1 MEQAK
6 TEHSRDMTFALDIG
20 TRSIIGVVGRA
31 EGDRFHV
38 LAIEKQEHSKRA
50 MMDGQIEDIEQVARV
65 VKDVT
70 ARLEQRLECKL
81 KRVCIAA
88 AGRALRTEKGHFS
101 MELPKVRR
109 ISDELIGQLE
119 AGAVSSAETA
129 LHSSMERQDRFF
141 LVGYTV
147 SRYLLDDYPMSTLR
161 GHNGQ
166 KLEADVVAT
175 FLPAEVVESL
185 YSAMKAAD
193 LEVASLTLEPI
204 AAINAAIP
212 RDLRLLN
219 LVMVDIGAGTS
230 DIAVCRD
237 GSVVG
242 YTMATVAG
250 DEITESIMRA
260 YLVDFATAERIK
272 SEAGSRATIRFTD
285 ILGLDQELDPQ
296 ELVSVLE
303 EPVRELAEELGRRIR
318 DLNGGPPSA
327 VFLAGG
333 GSKLGGVR
341 QAVSAALEMDE
352 RRVAIAGNNF
362 KLSAFADHEELN
374 DPEYATPLGIAV
386 SAGLGLISDSY
397 RLTLNG
403 QPAKLF
409 RSGTLTALD
418 LLLMNGYVYNDLI
431 GRTGQ
436 SLVVNIDGKRKLL
449 RGEPATPSVLKINGE
464 EKPASTVI
472 QSGDVIDFTPA
483 RSGASAART
492 LEELLGTD
500 GAAEAL
506 VNGVPVAPDR
516 PLKSG
521 DEIQTHAVVP
531 VTVPLSVPEETKE
544 SLEPMDKDTD
554 RTEAPAED
562 ERTGEREPQSEQDT
576 TVPPAS
582 HEEKAAEPVQP
593 APSSAEAPD
602 GQRMFFL
609 NGQALVMPK
618 KPNNEPY
625 YLMDM
630 LDRSGID
637 FEHLESRVILQVN
650 GAEGQ
655 FTQILQ
661 DGDAVVIRTED
672 SRDRGDETTPQWRRS
687 GR

>member
-6 TEHSRDMTFALDIG
+6 AERGSDMIYALDIG

-31 EGDRFHV
+31 EDDRFHV

-50 MMDGQIEDIEQVARV
+50 MMDGQIEDIDQVARV

-81 KRVCIAA
+81 RRVCIAA

-119 AGAVSSAETA
+119 AGAVSAAETA
-129 LHSSMERQDRFF
+129 LHTAVERQDRFF

-147 SRYLLDDYPMSTLR
+147 SRYLLDGYPMSTLR

-185 YSAMKAAD
+185 YSAMKAVG

-204 AAINAAIP
+204 AAINATIP

-250 DEITESIMRA
+250 DEITESIMRT
-260 YLVDFATAERIK
+260 YLVDFSTAERIK
-272 SEAGSRATIRFTD
+272 ADAGSRAAIYFTD
-285 ILGLDQELDPQ
+285 ILGLEQELDPQ
-296 ELVSVLE
+296 ELAGVLK
-303 EPVRELAEELGRRIR
+303 EPIRELAEELGRRIK

-333 GSKLGGVR
+333 GSKLGGLR
-341 QAVSAALEMDE
+341 QAISAALEMDE

-362 KLSAFADHEELN
+362 KLSAFADDEDLN

-436 SLVVNIDGKRKLL
+436 SLVINLDGKRTLF

-483 RSGASAART
+483 RAGVSAVRT
-492 LEELLGTD
+492 LEELLGAD

-506 VNGVPVAPDR
+506 VNGLPAAPDR
-516 PLKSG
+516 LLQTG
-521 DEIQTHAVVP
+521 DEVRTHAVVP
-531 VTVPLSVPEETKE
+531 VAMPQAAPENVEVPFAADAGHPE
-544 SLEPMDKDTD
+544 
-554 RTEAPAED
+554 
-562 ERTGEREPQSEQDT
+562 
-576 TVPPAS
+576 PPVE
-582 HEEKAAEPVQP
+582 HEELMPEQGAVTPAASDKQESMGVPG
-593 APSSAEAPD
+593 

-609 NGQALVMPK
+609 NGRALVMPA

-630 LDRSGID
+630 LDCSGID
-637 FEHLESRVILQVN
+637 FEHLEKRVILQVN

-661 DGDAVVIRTED
+661 DGDAVVIRTE
-672 SRDRGDETTPQWRRS
+672 G
-687 GR
+687 

>member
-6 TEHSRDMTFALDIG
+6 AERGSDMIYALDIG

-31 EGDRFHV
+31 EDDRFHV

-50 MMDGQIEDIEQVARV
+50 MMDGQIEDIDQVARV

-81 KRVCIAA
+81 RRVCIAA

-119 AGAVSSAETA
+119 AGAVSAAETA
-129 LHSSMERQDRFF
+129 LHTAVERQDRFF

-147 SRYLLDDYPMSTLR
+147 SRYLLDGYPMSTLR

-185 YSAMKAAD
+185 YSAMKAVS

-204 AAINAAIP
+204 AAINATIP

-250 DEITESIMRA
+250 DEITESIMRT
-260 YLVDFATAERIK
+260 YLVDFSTAERIK
-272 SEAGSRATIRFTD
+272 ADAGSRAAIYFTD
-285 ILGLDQELDPQ
+285 ILGLEQELDPQ
-296 ELVSVLE
+296 ELAGVLK
-303 EPVRELAEELGRRIR
+303 EPIRELAEELGRRIK

-333 GSKLGGVR
+333 GSKLGGLR
-341 QAVSAALEMDE
+341 QAISAALEMDE

-362 KLSAFADHEELN
+362 KLSAFADDEDLN

-436 SLVVNIDGKRKLL
+436 SLVINLDGKRTLF
-449 RGEPATPSVLKINGE
+449 RGEPATPSVVKLNGE

-483 RSGASAART
+483 RAGVSAVRT
-492 LEELLGTD
+492 LEELLGAD

-506 VNGVPVAPDR
+506 VNGLPAAPDR
-516 PLKSG
+516 LLQTG
-521 DEIQTHAVVP
+521 DEVRTHAVVP
-531 VTVPLSVPEETKE
+531 VAMPQAAPENVEVPFAADAGHPE
-544 SLEPMDKDTD
+544 
-554 RTEAPAED
+554 
-562 ERTGEREPQSEQDT
+562 
-576 TVPPAS
+576 PPVE
-582 HEEKAAEPVQP
+582 HEELMPEQGAVTPAASDKQESMGGPG
-593 APSSAEAPD
+593 

-609 NGQALVMPK
+609 NGRALVMPA

-630 LDRSGID
+630 LDCSGID
-637 FEHLESRVILQVN
+637 FEHLEKRVILQVN

-672 SRDRGDETTPQWRRS
+672 
-687 GR
+687 

>member
-6 TEHSRDMTFALDIG
+6 AERGSDMIYALDIG

-31 EGDRFHV
+31 EDDRFHV

-50 MMDGQIEDIEQVARV
+50 MMDGQIEDIDQVARV

-81 KRVCIAA
+81 RRVCIAA

-119 AGAVSSAETA
+119 AGAVSAAETA
-129 LHSSMERQDRFF
+129 LHTAVERQDRFF

-147 SRYLLDDYPMSTLR
+147 SRYLLDGYPMSTLR

-185 YSAMKAAD
+185 YSAMKAVG

-204 AAINAAIP
+204 AAINATIP

-219 LVMVDIGAGTS
+219 LVLVDIGAGTS

-250 DEITESIMRA
+250 DEITESIMRT
-260 YLVDFATAERIK
+260 YLVDFSTAERIK
-272 SEAGSRATIRFTD
+272 ADAGSRAAIYFTD
-285 ILGLDQELDPQ
+285 ILGLEQELDPQ
-296 ELVSVLE
+296 ELAGVLK
-303 EPVRELAEELGRRIR
+303 EPIRELAEELGRRIK

-333 GSKLGGVR
+333 GSKLGGLR
-341 QAVSAALEMDE
+341 QAISAALEMDE

-362 KLSAFADHEELN
+362 KLSAFADDEDLN

-436 SLVVNIDGKRKLL
+436 SLVINLDGKRTLF

-483 RSGASAART
+483 RAGVSAVRT
-492 LEELLGTD
+492 LEELLGAD

-506 VNGVPVAPDR
+506 VNGLPAAPDR
-516 PLKSG
+516 LLQTG
-521 DEIQTHAVVP
+521 DEVRTHAVVP
-531 VTVPLSVPEETKE
+531 VAMPQAAPENVEVPFAADAGRPEMPVE
-544 SLEPMDKDTD
+544 
-554 RTEAPAED
+554 
-562 ERTGEREPQSEQDT
+562 
-576 TVPPAS
+576 
-582 HEEKAAEPVQP
+582 HEELMPEQGAVTPAASDKQESMGVPG
-593 APSSAEAPD
+593 

-609 NGQALVMPK
+609 NGRALVMPA

-630 LDRSGID
+630 LDCSGID
-637 FEHLESRVILQVN
+637 FEHLEKRVILQVN

-661 DGDAVVIRTED
+661 DGDAVVIRTE
-672 SRDRGDETTPQWRRS
+672 G
-687 GR
+687 

>member
-1 MEQAK
+1 
-6 TEHSRDMTFALDIG
+6 
-20 TRSIIGVVGRA
+20 
-31 EGDRFHV
+31 
-38 LAIEKQEHSKRA
+38 
-50 MMDGQIEDIEQVARV
+50 
-65 VKDVT
+65 
-70 ARLEQRLECKL
+70 
-81 KRVCIAA
+81 
-88 AGRALRTEKGHFS
+88 
-101 MELPKVRR
+101 
-109 ISDELIGQLE
+109 
-119 AGAVSSAETA
+119 
-129 LHSSMERQDRFF
+129 MERQDRFF

-147 SRYLLDDYPMSTLR
+147 SRYLLDGYPMSTLR

-185 YSAMKAAD
+185 YSAMKAVG

-204 AAINAAIP
+204 AAINATIP

-250 DEITESIMRA
+250 DEITESIMRT
-260 YLVDFATAERIK
+260 YLVDFSTAERIK
-272 SEAGSRATIRFTD
+272 ADAGSRAAIYFTD
-285 ILGLDQELDPQ
+285 ILGLEQELDPQ
-296 ELVSVLE
+296 ELAGVLK
-303 EPVRELAEELGRRIR
+303 EPIRELAEELGRRIK

-333 GSKLGGVR
+333 GSKLGGLR
-341 QAVSAALEMDE
+341 QAISAALEMDE

-362 KLSAFADHEELN
+362 KLSAFADDEDLN

-436 SLVVNIDGKRKLL
+436 SLVINLDGKRTLF

-483 RSGASAART
+483 RAGVSAVRT
-492 LEELLGTD
+492 LEELL
-500 GAAEAL
+500 ARM
-506 VNGVPVAPDR
+506 AP
-516 PLKSG
+516 
-521 DEIQTHAVVP
+521 
-531 VTVPLSVPEETKE
+531 
-544 SLEPMDKDTD
+544 
-554 RTEAPAED
+554 
-562 ERTGEREPQSEQDT
+562 
-576 TVPPAS
+576 
-582 HEEKAAEPVQP
+582 
-593 APSSAEAPD
+593 
-602 GQRMFFL
+602 
-609 NGQALVMPK
+609 
-618 KPNNEPY
+618 
-625 YLMDM
+625 
-630 LDRSGID
+630 
-637 FEHLESRVILQVN
+637 
-650 GAEGQ
+650 
-655 FTQILQ
+655 
-661 DGDAVVIRTED
+661 
-672 SRDRGDETTPQWRRS
+672 RR
-687 GR
+687 RW

>member
-6 TEHSRDMTFALDIG
+6 AERGSDMIYALDIG

-31 EGDRFHV
+31 EDDRFHV

-50 MMDGQIEDIEQVARV
+50 MMDGQIEDIDQVARV

-81 KRVCIAA
+81 RRVCIAA

-119 AGAVSSAETA
+119 AGAVSAAETA
-129 LHSSMERQDRFF
+129 LHTAVERQDRFF

-147 SRYLLDDYPMSTLR
+147 SRYLLDGYPMSTLR

-185 YSAMKAAD
+185 YSAMKAVG

-204 AAINAAIP
+204 AAINATIP

-250 DEITESIMRA
+250 DEITESIMRT
-260 YLVDFATAERIK
+260 YLVDFSTAERIK
-272 SEAGSRATIRFTD
+272 ADAGSRAAIYFTD
-285 ILGLDQELDPQ
+285 ILGLEQELDPQ
-296 ELVSVLE
+296 ELAGVLK
-303 EPVRELAEELGRRIR
+303 EPIRELAEELGRRIK

-333 GSKLGGVR
+333 GSKLGGLR
-341 QAVSAALEMDE
+341 QAISAALEMDE

-362 KLSAFADHEELN
+362 KLSAFADDEDLN

-436 SLVVNIDGKRKLL
+436 SLVINLDGKRTLF

-483 RSGASAART
+483 RAGVSAVRT
-492 LEELLGTD
+492 LEELLGAD

-506 VNGVPVAPDR
+506 VNGLPAAPDR
-516 PLKSG
+516 LLQTG
-521 DEIQTHAVVP
+521 DEVRTHAVVP
-531 VTVPLSVPEETKE
+531 VAMPQAAPENVEVPFAADAGRPEVLVE
-544 SLEPMDKDTD
+544 
-554 RTEAPAED
+554 
-562 ERTGEREPQSEQDT
+562 
-576 TVPPAS
+576 
-582 HEEKAAEPVQP
+582 HEELMPEQGAVTPAASDKQESMGVPG
-593 APSSAEAPD
+593 

-609 NGQALVMPK
+609 NGRALVMPT

-630 LDRSGID
+630 LDCSGID
-637 FEHLESRVILQVN
+637 FEHLEKRVILQVN

-661 DGDAVVIRTED
+661 DGDAVVIRTE
-672 SRDRGDETTPQWRRS
+672 G
-687 GR
+687 

>member
-6 TEHSRDMTFALDIG
+6 TERGSDMIYALDIG

-31 EGDRFHV
+31 EDDRFHV
-38 LAIEKQEHSKRA
+38 LSIEKQEHSKRA
-50 MMDGQIEDIEQVARV
+50 MMDGQIEDIDQVARV

-81 KRVCIAA
+81 RRVCIAA

-119 AGAVSSAETA
+119 AGAVSAAETA
-129 LHSSMERQDRFF
+129 LHTAVERQDRFF

-147 SRYLLDDYPMSTLR
+147 SRYLLDGYPMSTLR

-185 YSAMKAAD
+185 YSAMKAVG

-204 AAINAAIP
+204 AAINATIP

-250 DEITESIMRA
+250 DEITESIMRT
-260 YLVDFATAERIK
+260 YLVDFSTAERIK
-272 SEAGSRATIRFTD
+272 ADAGSRAAIYFTD
-285 ILGLDQELDPQ
+285 ILGLEQELDPQ
-296 ELVSVLE
+296 ELAGVLK
-303 EPVRELAEELGRRIR
+303 EPIRELAEELGRRIK

-333 GSKLGGVR
+333 GSKLGGLR
-341 QAVSAALEMDE
+341 QAISAALEMDE

-362 KLSAFADHEELN
+362 KLSAFADDEDLN

-436 SLVVNIDGKRKLL
+436 SLVINLDGKRTLF

-483 RSGASAART
+483 RAGVSAVRT
-492 LEELLGTD
+492 LEELLGAD

-506 VNGVPVAPDR
+506 VNGLPAAPDR
-516 PLKSG
+516 LLQTG
-521 DEIQTHAVVP
+521 DKVRTHAVVP
-531 VTVPLSVPEETKE
+531 VAMPQAAPENVEVPFAADAGHPE
-544 SLEPMDKDTD
+544 
-554 RTEAPAED
+554 
-562 ERTGEREPQSEQDT
+562 
-576 TVPPAS
+576 PPVE
-582 HEEKAAEPVQP
+582 HEELMPEQGAVTPAASDKQESMGVPG
-593 APSSAEAPD
+593 

-609 NGQALVMPK
+609 NGRALVMPA

-630 LDRSGID
+630 LDCSGID
-637 FEHLESRVILQVN
+637 FEHLEKRVILQVN

-661 DGDAVVIRTED
+661 DGDAVVIRTE
-672 SRDRGDETTPQWRRS
+672 G
-687 GR
+687 

>member
-6 TEHSRDMTFALDIG
+6 AERGSDMIYALDIG

-31 EGDRFHV
+31 EDDRFHV

-50 MMDGQIEDIEQVARV
+50 MMDGQIEDIDQVARV

-81 KRVCIAA
+81 RRVCIAA

-119 AGAVSSAETA
+119 AGAVSAAETA
-129 LHSSMERQDRFF
+129 LHTAVERQDRFF

-147 SRYLLDDYPMSTLR
+147 SRYLLDGYPMSTLR

-185 YSAMKAAD
+185 YSAMKAVG

-204 AAINAAIP
+204 AAINATIP

-250 DEITESIMRA
+250 DEITESIMRT
-260 YLVDFATAERIK
+260 YLVDFSTAERIK
-272 SEAGSRATIRFTD
+272 ADAGSRAAIYFTD
-285 ILGLDQELDPQ
+285 ILGLEQELDPQ
-296 ELVSVLE
+296 ELAGVLK
-303 EPVRELAEELGRRIR
+303 EPIRELAEELGRRIK

-333 GSKLGGVR
+333 GSKLGGLR
-341 QAVSAALEMDE
+341 QAISAALEMDE

-362 KLSAFADHEELN
+362 KLSAFADDEDLN

-436 SLVVNIDGKRKLL
+436 SLVINLDGKRTLF

-483 RSGASAART
+483 RAGVSAVRT
-492 LEELLGTD
+492 LEELLGAD

-506 VNGVPVAPDR
+506 VNGLPAAPDR
-516 PLKSG
+516 LLQTG
-521 DEIQTHAVVP
+521 DEVRTHAVVP
-531 VTVPLSVPEETKE
+531 VAMPQAAPENVEVPFAADAGRPEMPVE
-544 SLEPMDKDTD
+544 
-554 RTEAPAED
+554 
-562 ERTGEREPQSEQDT
+562 
-576 TVPPAS
+576 
-582 HEEKAAEPVQP
+582 HEELMPEQGAVTPAASDKQESMGGPG
-593 APSSAEAPD
+593 

-609 NGQALVMPK
+609 NGRALVMPA

-630 LDRSGID
+630 LDCSGID
-637 FEHLESRVILQVN
+637 FEHLEKRVILQVN

-661 DGDAVVIRTED
+661 DGDAVVIRTE
-672 SRDRGDETTPQWRRS
+672 G
-687 GR
+687 

>member
-6 TEHSRDMTFALDIG
+6 AERGSDMIYALDIG

-31 EGDRFHV
+31 EDDRFHV

-50 MMDGQIEDIEQVARV
+50 MMDGQIEDIDQVARV

-81 KRVCIAA
+81 RRVCIAA

-119 AGAVSSAETA
+119 AGAVSAAETA
-129 LHSSMERQDRFF
+129 LHTAVERQDRFF

-147 SRYLLDDYPMSTLR
+147 SRYLLDGYPMSTLR

-185 YSAMKAAD
+185 YSAMKAVS

-204 AAINAAIP
+204 AAINATIP

-250 DEITESIMRA
+250 DEITESIMRT
-260 YLVDFATAERIK
+260 YLVDFSTAERIK
-272 SEAGSRATIRFTD
+272 ADAGSRAAIYFTD
-285 ILGLDQELDPQ
+285 ILGLEQELDPQ
-296 ELVSVLE
+296 ELAGVLK
-303 EPVRELAEELGRRIR
+303 EPIRELAEELGRRIK

-333 GSKLGGVR
+333 GSKLGGLR
-341 QAVSAALEMDE
+341 QAISAALEMDE

-362 KLSAFADHEELN
+362 KLSAFADDEDLN

-436 SLVVNIDGKRKLL
+436 SLVINLDGKRTLF

-472 QSGDVIDFTPA
+472 ESGDVIDFTPA
-483 RSGASAART
+483 RAGVSAVRT
-492 LEELLGTD
+492 LEELLGAD

-506 VNGVPVAPDR
+506 VNGLPAEPDR
-516 PLKSG
+516 LLQTG
-521 DEIQTHAVVP
+521 DEVRTHAVVP
-531 VTVPLSVPEETKE
+531 VAMPQAAPENVEVPFAADAGRPEMPVE
-544 SLEPMDKDTD
+544 
-554 RTEAPAED
+554 
-562 ERTGEREPQSEQDT
+562 
-576 TVPPAS
+576 
-582 HEEKAAEPVQP
+582 HEELMPEQGAVTPAASDKQESMGVPG
-593 APSSAEAPD
+593 

-609 NGQALVMPK
+609 NGRALVMPA

-630 LDRSGID
+630 LDCSGID
-637 FEHLESRVILQVN
+637 FEHLEKRVILQVN

-661 DGDAVVIRTED
+661 DGDAVVIRTE
-672 SRDRGDETTPQWRRS
+672 G
-687 GR
+687 

>member
-6 TEHSRDMTFALDIG
+6 AERGSDMIYALDIG

-31 EGDRFHV
+31 EDDRFHV

-50 MMDGQIEDIEQVARV
+50 MMDGQIEDIDQVARV

-81 KRVCIAA
+81 RRVCIAA

-119 AGAVSSAETA
+119 AGAVSAAETA
-129 LHSSMERQDRFF
+129 LHTAVERQDRFF

-147 SRYLLDDYPMSTLR
+147 SRYLLDGYPMSTLR

-185 YSAMKAAD
+185 YSAMKAVG

-204 AAINAAIP
+204 AAINATIP

-250 DEITESIMRA
+250 DEITESIMRT
-260 YLVDFATAERIK
+260 YLVDFSTAERIK
-272 SEAGSRATIRFTD
+272 ADAGSRAAIYFTD
-285 ILGLDQELDPQ
+285 ILGLEQELDPQ
-296 ELVSVLE
+296 ELAGVLK
-303 EPVRELAEELGRRIR
+303 EPIRELAEELGRRIK

-333 GSKLGGVR
+333 GSKLGGLR
-341 QAVSAALEMDE
+341 QAISAALEMDE

-362 KLSAFADHEELN
+362 KLSAFADDEDLN

-436 SLVVNIDGKRKLL
+436 SLVINLDGKRTLF

-472 QSGDVIDFTPA
+472 ESGDVIDFTPA
-483 RSGASAART
+483 RAGVSAVRT
-492 LEELLGTD
+492 LEELLGAD

-506 VNGVPVAPDR
+506 VNGLPAAPDR
-516 PLKSG
+516 LLQTG
-521 DEIQTHAVVP
+521 DEVRTHAVVP
-531 VTVPLSVPEETKE
+531 VAMPQAAPENVEVPFAADAGRPEMPVE
-544 SLEPMDKDTD
+544 
-554 RTEAPAED
+554 
-562 ERTGEREPQSEQDT
+562 
-576 TVPPAS
+576 
-582 HEEKAAEPVQP
+582 HEELMPEQGAVTPAASDKQESMGVPG
-593 APSSAEAPD
+593 

-609 NGQALVMPK
+609 NGRALVMPA

-630 LDRSGID
+630 LDCSGID
-637 FEHLESRVILQVN
+637 FEHLEKRVILQVN

-672 SRDRGDETTPQWRRS
+672 
-687 GR
+687 

>member
-6 TEHSRDMTFALDIG
+6 AERGSDMIYALDIG

-31 EGDRFHV
+31 EDDRFHV

-50 MMDGQIEDIEQVARV
+50 MMDGQIEDIDQVARV

-81 KRVCIAA
+81 RRVCIAA

-119 AGAVSSAETA
+119 AGAVSAAETA
-129 LHSSMERQDRFF
+129 LHTAVERQDRFF

-147 SRYLLDDYPMSTLR
+147 SRYLLDGYPMSTLR

-185 YSAMKAAD
+185 YSAMKAVG

-204 AAINAAIP
+204 AAINATIP

-250 DEITESIMRA
+250 DEITESIMRT
-260 YLVDFATAERIK
+260 YLVDFSTAERIK
-272 SEAGSRATIRFTD
+272 ADAGSRAAIYFTD
-285 ILGLDQELDPQ
+285 ILGLEQELDPQ
-296 ELVSVLE
+296 ELAGVLK
-303 EPVRELAEELGRRIR
+303 EPIRELAEELGRRIK

-333 GSKLGGVR
+333 GSKLGGLR
-341 QAVSAALEMDE
+341 QAISAALEMDE

-362 KLSAFADHEELN
+362 KLSAFADDEDLN

-436 SLVVNIDGKRKLL
+436 SLVINLDGKRTLF

-483 RSGASAART
+483 RAGVSAVRT
-492 LEELLGTD
+492 LEELLGAD

-506 VNGVPVAPDR
+506 VNGLPAAPDR
-516 PLKSG
+516 LLQTG
-521 DEIQTHAVVP
+521 DEVRTHAVVP
-531 VTVPLSVPEETKE
+531 VAMPQAAPENVEVPFAADAGRPEMLVE
-544 SLEPMDKDTD
+544 
-554 RTEAPAED
+554 
-562 ERTGEREPQSEQDT
+562 
-576 TVPPAS
+576 
-582 HEEKAAEPVQP
+582 HEELMPEQGAVTPAASDKQESMGVPG
-593 APSSAEAPD
+593 

-609 NGQALVMPK
+609 NGRALVMPA

-630 LDRSGID
+630 LDCSGID
-637 FEHLESRVILQVN
+637 FEHLEKRVILQVN

-672 SRDRGDETTPQWRRS
+672 
-687 GR
+687 

>member
-6 TEHSRDMTFALDIG
+6 AERGSDMIYALDIG

-31 EGDRFHV
+31 EDDRFHV

-50 MMDGQIEDIEQVARV
+50 MMDGQIEDIDQVARV

-81 KRVCIAA
+81 RRVCIAA

-119 AGAVSSAETA
+119 AGAVSAAETA
-129 LHSSMERQDRFF
+129 LHTAVERQDRFF

-147 SRYLLDDYPMSTLR
+147 SRYLLDGYPMSTLR

-185 YSAMKAAD
+185 YSAMKAVG

-204 AAINAAIP
+204 AAINATIP

-250 DEITESIMRA
+250 DEITESIMRT
-260 YLVDFATAERIK
+260 YLVDFSTAERIK
-272 SEAGSRATIRFTD
+272 ADAGSRAAIYFTD
-285 ILGLDQELDPQ
+285 ILGLEQELDPQ
-296 ELVSVLE
+296 ELAGVLK
-303 EPVRELAEELGRRIR
+303 EPIRELAEELGRRIK

-333 GSKLGGVR
+333 GSKLGGLR
-341 QAVSAALEMDE
+341 QAISAALEMDE

-362 KLSAFADHEELN
+362 KLSAFADDEDLN

-436 SLVVNIDGKRKLL
+436 SLVINLDGKRTLF

-472 QSGDVIDFTPA
+472 ESGDVIDFTPA
-483 RSGASAART
+483 RAGVSAVRT
-492 LEELLGTD
+492 LEELLGAD

-506 VNGVPVAPDR
+506 VNGLPAAPDR
-516 PLKSG
+516 LLQTG
-521 DEIQTHAVVP
+521 DEVRTHAVVP
-531 VTVPLSVPEETKE
+531 VAMPQAAPENVEVPFAADAGRPEMLVE
-544 SLEPMDKDTD
+544 
-554 RTEAPAED
+554 
-562 ERTGEREPQSEQDT
+562 
-576 TVPPAS
+576 
-582 HEEKAAEPVQP
+582 HEELMPEQGAVTPAASDKQESMGVPG
-593 APSSAEAPD
+593 

-609 NGQALVMPK
+609 NGRALVMPA

-630 LDRSGID
+630 LDCSGID
-637 FEHLESRVILQVN
+637 FEHLEKRVILQVN

-672 SRDRGDETTPQWRRS
+672 
-687 GR
+687 

>member
-1 MEQAK
+1 M
-6 TEHSRDMTFALDIG
+6 
-20 TRSIIGVVGRA
+20 
-31 EGDRFHV
+31 
-38 LAIEKQEHSKRA
+38 
-50 MMDGQIEDIEQVARV
+50 
-65 VKDVT
+65 
-70 ARLEQRLECKL
+70 
-81 KRVCIAA
+81 
-88 AGRALRTEKGHFS
+88 
-101 MELPKVRR
+101 
-109 ISDELIGQLE
+109 
-119 AGAVSSAETA
+119 
-129 LHSSMERQDRFF
+129 
-141 LVGYTV
+141 
-147 SRYLLDDYPMSTLR
+147 
-161 GHNGQ
+161 
-166 KLEADVVAT
+166 
-175 FLPAEVVESL
+175 ESL
-185 YSAMKAAD
+185 YSAMKAVG

-204 AAINAAIP
+204 AAINATIP

-250 DEITESIMRA
+250 DEITESIMRT
-260 YLVDFATAERIK
+260 YLVDFSTAERIK
-272 SEAGSRATIRFTD
+272 ADAGSRAAIYFTD
-285 ILGLDQELDPQ
+285 ILGLEQELDPQ
-296 ELVSVLE
+296 ELAGVLK
-303 EPVRELAEELGRRIR
+303 EPIRELAEELGRRIK

-333 GSKLGGVR
+333 GSKLGGLR
-341 QAVSAALEMDE
+341 QAISAALEMDE

-362 KLSAFADHEELN
+362 KLSAFADDEDLN

-436 SLVVNIDGKRKLL
+436 SLVINLDGKRTLF

-483 RSGASAART
+483 RAGVSAVRT
-492 LEELLGTD
+492 LEELLGAD

-506 VNGVPVAPDR
+506 VNGLPAAPDR
-516 PLKSG
+516 LLQTG
-521 DEIQTHAVVP
+521 DEVRTHAVVP
-531 VTVPLSVPEETKE
+531 VAMPQAAPENVEVPFAADAGHPE
-544 SLEPMDKDTD
+544 
-554 RTEAPAED
+554 
-562 ERTGEREPQSEQDT
+562 
-576 TVPPAS
+576 PPVE
-582 HEEKAAEPVQP
+582 HEELMPEQGAVTPAASDKQESMGVPG
-593 APSSAEAPD
+593 

-609 NGQALVMPK
+609 NGRALVMPA

-630 LDRSGID
+630 LDCSGID
-637 FEHLESRVILQVN
+637 FEHLEKRVILQVN

-661 DGDAVVIRTED
+661 DGDAVVIRTE
-672 SRDRGDETTPQWRRS
+672 G
-687 GR
+687 

>member
-6 TEHSRDMTFALDIG
+6 AERGSDMIYALDIG

-31 EGDRFHV
+31 EDDRFHV

-50 MMDGQIEDIEQVARV
+50 MMDGQIEDIDQVARV

-81 KRVCIAA
+81 RRVCIAA

-119 AGAVSSAETA
+119 AGAVSAAETA
-129 LHSSMERQDRFF
+129 LHTAVERQDRFF

-147 SRYLLDDYPMSTLR
+147 SRYLLDGYPMSTLR

-185 YSAMKAAD
+185 YSAMKAVG

-204 AAINAAIP
+204 AAINATIP

-250 DEITESIMRA
+250 DEITESIMRT
-260 YLVDFATAERIK
+260 YLVDFSTAERIK
-272 SEAGSRATIRFTD
+272 ADAGSRAAIYFTD
-285 ILGLDQELDPQ
+285 ILGLEQELDPQ
-296 ELVSVLE
+296 ELAGVLK
-303 EPVRELAEELGRRIR
+303 EPIRELAEELGRRIK

-333 GSKLGGVR
+333 GSKLGGLR
-341 QAVSAALEMDE
+341 QAISAALEMDE

-362 KLSAFADHEELN
+362 KLSAFADDEDLN

-436 SLVVNIDGKRKLL
+436 SLVINLDGKRTLF

-483 RSGASAART
+483 RAGVSAVRT
-492 LEELLGTD
+492 LEELLGAD

-506 VNGVPVAPDR
+506 VNGLPAAPDR
-516 PLKSG
+516 LLQTG
-521 DEIQTHAVVP
+521 DEVRTHAVVP
-531 VTVPLSVPEETKE
+531 VAMPQAAPENVEVPFAADAGHPE
-544 SLEPMDKDTD
+544 
-554 RTEAPAED
+554 
-562 ERTGEREPQSEQDT
+562 
-576 TVPPAS
+576 PPVE
-582 HEEKAAEPVQP
+582 HEELMPEQGAVTPAASYNQESMGVPG
-593 APSSAEAPD
+593 

-609 NGQALVMPK
+609 NGRALVMPA

-630 LDRSGID
+630 LDCSGID
-637 FEHLESRVILQVN
+637 FEHLEKRVILQVN

-661 DGDAVVIRTED
+661 DGDAVVIRTE
-672 SRDRGDETTPQWRRS
+672 G
-687 GR
+687 

>member
-6 TEHSRDMTFALDIG
+6 AERGSDMIYALDIG

-31 EGDRFHV
+31 EDDRFHV

-50 MMDGQIEDIEQVARV
+50 MMDGQIEDIDQVARV

-81 KRVCIAA
+81 RRVCIAA

-119 AGAVSSAETA
+119 AGAVSAAETA
-129 LHSSMERQDRFF
+129 LHTAVERQDRFF

-147 SRYLLDDYPMSTLR
+147 SRYLLDGYPMSTLR

-185 YSAMKAAD
+185 YSAMKAVG

-204 AAINAAIP
+204 AAINATIP

-250 DEITESIMRA
+250 DEITESIMRT
-260 YLVDFATAERIK
+260 YLVDFSTAERIK
-272 SEAGSRATIRFTD
+272 ADAGSRAAIYFTD
-285 ILGLDQELDPQ
+285 ILGLEQELDPQ
-296 ELVSVLE
+296 ELAGVLK
-303 EPVRELAEELGRRIR
+303 EPIRELAEELGRRIK

-333 GSKLGGVR
+333 GSKLGGLR
-341 QAVSAALEMDE
+341 QAISAALEMDE

-362 KLSAFADHEELN
+362 KLSAFADDEDLN

-436 SLVVNIDGKRKLL
+436 SLVINLDGKRTLF

-483 RSGASAART
+483 RAGVSAVRT
-492 LEELLGTD
+492 LEELLGAD

-506 VNGVPVAPDR
+506 VNGLPAAPDR
-516 PLKSG
+516 LLQTG
-521 DEIQTHAVVP
+521 DEVRTHAVVP
-531 VTVPLSVPEETKE
+531 VAMPQAAPENVEVPFAADAGRPEMLVE
-544 SLEPMDKDTD
+544 
-554 RTEAPAED
+554 
-562 ERTGEREPQSEQDT
+562 
-576 TVPPAS
+576 
-582 HEEKAAEPVQP
+582 HEELMPEQGAVTPAASDKQESMGVPG
-593 APSSAEAPD
+593 

-609 NGQALVMPK
+609 NGRALVMPA

-630 LDRSGID
+630 LDCSGID
-637 FEHLESRVILQVN
+637 FEHLEKRVILQVN

-661 DGDAVVIRTED
+661 DGDAVVIRTE
-672 SRDRGDETTPQWRRS
+672 G
-687 GR
+687 

>member
-6 TEHSRDMTFALDIG
+6 AERGSDMIYALDIG

-31 EGDRFHV
+31 EDDRFHV

-50 MMDGQIEDIEQVARV
+50 MMDGQIEDIDQVARV

-81 KRVCIAA
+81 RRVCIAA

-119 AGAVSSAETA
+119 AGAVSAAETA
-129 LHSSMERQDRFF
+129 LHTAVERQERFF

-147 SRYLLDDYPMSTLR
+147 SRYLLDGYPMSTLR

-185 YSAMKAAD
+185 YSAMKAVG

-204 AAINAAIP
+204 AAINATIP

-250 DEITESIMRA
+250 DEITESIMRT
-260 YLVDFATAERIK
+260 YLVDFSTAERIK
-272 SEAGSRATIRFTD
+272 ADAGSRAAIYFTD
-285 ILGLDQELDPQ
+285 ILGLEQELDPQ
-296 ELVSVLE
+296 ELAGVLK
-303 EPVRELAEELGRRIR
+303 EPIRELAEELGRRIK

-333 GSKLGGVR
+333 GSKLGGLR
-341 QAVSAALEMDE
+341 QAISAALEMDE

-362 KLSAFADHEELN
+362 KLSAFADDEDLN

-436 SLVVNIDGKRKLL
+436 SLVINLDGKRTLF

-483 RSGASAART
+483 RAGVSAVRT
-492 LEELLGTD
+492 LEELLGAD

-506 VNGVPVAPDR
+506 VNGLPAAPDR
-516 PLKSG
+516 LLQTG
-521 DEIQTHAVVP
+521 DEVRTHAVVP
-531 VTVPLSVPEETKE
+531 VAMPQAAPENVEVPFAADAGHPE
-544 SLEPMDKDTD
+544 
-554 RTEAPAED
+554 
-562 ERTGEREPQSEQDT
+562 
-576 TVPPAS
+576 PPVE
-582 HEEKAAEPVQP
+582 HEELMPEQGAVTPAASDKQESMGVPG
-593 APSSAEAPD
+593 

-609 NGQALVMPK
+609 NGRALVMPA

-630 LDRSGID
+630 LDCSGID
-637 FEHLESRVILQVN
+637 FEHLEKRVILQVN

-661 DGDAVVIRTED
+661 DGDAVVIRTE
-672 SRDRGDETTPQWRRS
+672 G
-687 GR
+687 

>member
-6 TEHSRDMTFALDIG
+6 AERGSDMIYALDIG
-20 TRSIIGVVGRA
+20 FRSIIAVVGRA
-31 EGDRFHV
+31 EDDRFHV

-50 MMDGQIEDIEQVARV
+50 MMDGQIEDIDQVARV

-70 ARLEQRLECKL
+70 ARLEQRLECRL
-81 KRVCIAA
+81 RRVCIAA

-119 AGAVSSAETA
+119 AGAVSAAETA
-129 LHSSMERQDRFF
+129 LHTAVERQDRFF

-147 SRYLLDDYPMSTLR
+147 SRYLLDGYPMSTLR

-185 YSAMKAAD
+185 YSAMKAVG

-204 AAINAAIP
+204 AAINATIP

-250 DEITESIMRA
+250 DEITESIMRT
-260 YLVDFATAERIK
+260 YLVDFSTAERIK
-272 SEAGSRATIRFTD
+272 ADAGSRAAIYFTD
-285 ILGLDQELDPQ
+285 ILGLEQELDPQ
-296 ELVSVLE
+296 ELAGVLK
-303 EPVRELAEELGRRIR
+303 EPIRELAEELGRRIK

-333 GSKLGGVR
+333 GSKLGGLR
-341 QAVSAALEMDE
+341 QAISAALEMDE

-362 KLSAFADHEELN
+362 KLSAFADDEDLN

-418 LLLMNGYVYNDLI
+418 LLLMNGYVSNDLI

-436 SLVVNIDGKRKLL
+436 SLVINLDGKRTLF

-483 RSGASAART
+483 RAGVSAVRT
-492 LEELLGTD
+492 LEELLGAD

-506 VNGVPVAPDR
+506 VNGLPAAPDR
-516 PLKSG
+516 LLQTG
-521 DEIQTHAVVP
+521 DEVRTHAVVP
-531 VTVPLSVPEETKE
+531 VAMPQAAPENVEVPFAADAGRPEMLVE
-544 SLEPMDKDTD
+544 
-554 RTEAPAED
+554 
-562 ERTGEREPQSEQDT
+562 
-576 TVPPAS
+576 
-582 HEEKAAEPVQP
+582 HEELMPEQGAVTPAASDKQESMGVPG
-593 APSSAEAPD
+593 

-609 NGQALVMPK
+609 NGRALVMPA

-630 LDRSGID
+630 LDCSGID
-637 FEHLESRVILQVN
+637 FEHLEKRVILQVN

-672 SRDRGDETTPQWRRS
+672 
-687 GR
+687 

>member
-6 TEHSRDMTFALDIG
+6 AERGSDMIYALDIG

-31 EGDRFHV
+31 EDDRFHV

-50 MMDGQIEDIEQVARV
+50 MMDGQIEDIDQVARV

-81 KRVCIAA
+81 RRVCIAA

-119 AGAVSSAETA
+119 AGAVSAAETA
-129 LHSSMERQDRFF
+129 LHTAVERQDRFF

-147 SRYLLDDYPMSTLR
+147 SRYLLDGYPMSTLR

-185 YSAMKAAD
+185 YSAMKAVG

-204 AAINAAIP
+204 AAINATIP

-250 DEITESIMRA
+250 DEITESIMRT
-260 YLVDFATAERIK
+260 YLVDFSTAERIK
-272 SEAGSRATIRFTD
+272 ADAGSRAAIYFTD
-285 ILGLDQELDPQ
+285 ILGLEQELDPQ
-296 ELVSVLE
+296 ELAGVLK
-303 EPVRELAEELGRRIR
+303 EPIRELAEELGRRIK

-333 GSKLGGVR
+333 GSKLGGLR
-341 QAVSAALEMDE
+341 QAISAALEMDE

-362 KLSAFADHEELN
+362 KLSAFADDEDLN

-436 SLVVNIDGKRKLL
+436 SLVINLDGKRTLF

-483 RSGASAART
+483 RAGVSAVRT
-492 LEELLGTD
+492 LEELLGAD

-506 VNGVPVAPDR
+506 VNGLPAAPDR
-516 PLKSG
+516 LLQTG
-521 DEIQTHAVVP
+521 DEVRTHAVVP
-531 VTVPLSVPEETKE
+531 VAMPQAAPENVEVPFAADAGRPEMPVE
-544 SLEPMDKDTD
+544 
-554 RTEAPAED
+554 
-562 ERTGEREPQSEQDT
+562 
-576 TVPPAS
+576 
-582 HEEKAAEPVQP
+582 HEELMPEQGAVTPAASDKQESMGVPG
-593 APSSAEAPD
+593 

-609 NGQALVMPK
+609 NGRALVMPA

-630 LDRSGID
+630 LDCSGID
-637 FEHLESRVILQVN
+637 FEHLEKRVILQVN

-672 SRDRGDETTPQWRRS
+672 
-687 GR
+687 

>member
-6 TEHSRDMTFALDIG
+6 AERGSDMIYALDIG

-31 EGDRFHV
+31 EDDRFHV

-50 MMDGQIEDIEQVARV
+50 MMDGQIEDIDQVARV

-81 KRVCIAA
+81 RRVCIAA

-119 AGAVSSAETA
+119 AGAVSAAETA
-129 LHSSMERQDRFF
+129 LHTAVERQERFF

-147 SRYLLDDYPMSTLR
+147 SRYLLDGYPMSTLR

-185 YSAMKAAD
+185 YSAMKAVG

-204 AAINAAIP
+204 AAINATIP

-250 DEITESIMRA
+250 DEITESIMRT
-260 YLVDFATAERIK
+260 YLVDFSTAERIK
-272 SEAGSRATIRFTD
+272 ADAGSRAAIYFTD
-285 ILGLDQELDPQ
+285 ILGLEQELDPQ
-296 ELVSVLE
+296 ELAGVLK
-303 EPVRELAEELGRRIR
+303 EPIRALAEELGRRIK

-333 GSKLGGVR
+333 GSKLGGLR
-341 QAVSAALEMDE
+341 QAISAALEMDE

-362 KLSAFADHEELN
+362 KLSAFADDEDLN

-436 SLVVNIDGKRKLL
+436 SLVINLDGKRTLF

-483 RSGASAART
+483 RAGVSAVRT
-492 LEELLGTD
+492 LEELLGAD

-506 VNGVPVAPDR
+506 VNGLPAAPDR
-516 PLKSG
+516 LLQTG
-521 DEIQTHAVVP
+521 DEVRTHAVVP
-531 VTVPLSVPEETKE
+531 VAMPQAAPENVEVPFAADAGHPE
-544 SLEPMDKDTD
+544 
-554 RTEAPAED
+554 
-562 ERTGEREPQSEQDT
+562 
-576 TVPPAS
+576 PPVE
-582 HEEKAAEPVQP
+582 HEELMPEQGAVTPAASDKQESMGVPG
-593 APSSAEAPD
+593 

-609 NGQALVMPK
+609 NGRALVMPA

-630 LDRSGID
+630 LDCSGID
-637 FEHLESRVILQVN
+637 FEHLEKRVILQVN

-661 DGDAVVIRTED
+661 DGDAVVIRTE
-672 SRDRGDETTPQWRRS
+672 G
-687 GR
+687 

>member
-6 TEHSRDMTFALDIG
+6 AERGSDMIYALDIG

-31 EGDRFHV
+31 EDDRFHV

-50 MMDGQIEDIEQVARV
+50 MMDGQIEDIDQVARV

-81 KRVCIAA
+81 RRVCIAA

-119 AGAVSSAETA
+119 AGAVSAAETA
-129 LHSSMERQDRFF
+129 LHTAVERQDRFF

-147 SRYLLDDYPMSTLR
+147 SRYLLDGYPMSTLR

-185 YSAMKAAD
+185 YSAMKAVG

-204 AAINAAIP
+204 AAINATIP

-250 DEITESIMRA
+250 DEITESIMRT
-260 YLVDFATAERIK
+260 YLVDFSTAERIK
-272 SEAGSRATIRFTD
+272 ADAGSRAAIYFTD
-285 ILGLDQELDPQ
+285 ILGLEQELDPQ
-296 ELVSVLE
+296 ELAGVLK
-303 EPVRELAEELGRRIR
+303 EPIRELAEELGRRIK

-333 GSKLGGVR
+333 GSKLGGLR
-341 QAVSAALEMDE
+341 QAISAALEMDE

-362 KLSAFADHEELN
+362 KLSAFADDEDLN

-436 SLVVNIDGKRKLL
+436 SLVINLDGKRTLF

-483 RSGASAART
+483 RAGVSAVRT
-492 LEELLGTD
+492 LEELLGAD

-506 VNGVPVAPDR
+506 VNGLPAAPDR
-516 PLKSG
+516 LLQTG
-521 DEIQTHAVVP
+521 DEVRTHAVVP
-531 VTVPLSVPEETKE
+531 VAMPQAAPENVEVPFAADAGRPEMPVE
-544 SLEPMDKDTD
+544 
-554 RTEAPAED
+554 
-562 ERTGEREPQSEQDT
+562 
-576 TVPPAS
+576 
-582 HEEKAAEPVQP
+582 HEELMPEQGAVTPAASDKQESMGVPG
-593 APSSAEAPD
+593 

-609 NGQALVMPK
+609 NGRARVMPA

-630 LDRSGID
+630 LDCSGID
-637 FEHLESRVILQVN
+637 FEHLEKRVILQVN

-672 SRDRGDETTPQWRRS
+672 
-687 GR
+687 

>member
-6 TEHSRDMTFALDIG
+6 TERGSDMIYALDIG

-31 EGDRFHV
+31 EDDRFHV

-50 MMDGQIEDIEQVARV
+50 MMDGQIEDIDQVARV

-81 KRVCIAA
+81 RRVCIAA

-119 AGAVSSAETA
+119 AGAVSAAETA
-129 LHSSMERQDRFF
+129 LHTAVERQDRFF

-147 SRYLLDDYPMSTLR
+147 SRYLLDGYPMSTLR

-185 YSAMKAAD
+185 YSAMKAVG

-204 AAINAAIP
+204 AAINATIP

-250 DEITESIMRA
+250 DEITESIMRT
-260 YLVDFATAERIK
+260 YLVDFSTAERIK
-272 SEAGSRATIRFTD
+272 ADAGSRAAIYFTD
-285 ILGLDQELDPQ
+285 ILGLEQELDPQ
-296 ELVSVLE
+296 ELAGVLK
-303 EPVRELAEELGRRIR
+303 EPIRELAEELGRRIK

-333 GSKLGGVR
+333 GSKLGGLR
-341 QAVSAALEMDE
+341 QAISAALEMDE

-362 KLSAFADHEELN
+362 KLSAFADDEDLN

-436 SLVVNIDGKRKLL
+436 SLVINLDGKRTLF

-483 RSGASAART
+483 RAGVSAVRT
-492 LEELLGTD
+492 LEELLGAD

-506 VNGVPVAPDR
+506 VNGLPAAPDR
-516 PLKSG
+516 LLQTG
-521 DEIQTHAVVP
+521 DEVRTHAVVP
-531 VTVPLSVPEETKE
+531 VAMPQAAPENVEVPFAADAGRPEVLVE
-544 SLEPMDKDTD
+544 
-554 RTEAPAED
+554 
-562 ERTGEREPQSEQDT
+562 
-576 TVPPAS
+576 
-582 HEEKAAEPVQP
+582 HEELMPEQGAVTPAASDKQESMGVPG
-593 APSSAEAPD
+593 

-609 NGQALVMPK
+609 NGRALVMPA

-630 LDRSGID
+630 LDCSGID
-637 FEHLESRVILQVN
+637 FEHLEKRVILQVN

-661 DGDAVVIRTED
+661 DGDAVVIRTE
-672 SRDRGDETTPQWRRS
+672 G
-687 GR
+687 

>member
-6 TEHSRDMTFALDIG
+6 AERGSDMIYALDIG

-31 EGDRFHV
+31 EDDRFHV

-50 MMDGQIEDIEQVARV
+50 MMDGQIEDIDQVARV

-81 KRVCIAA
+81 RRVCIAA

-119 AGAVSSAETA
+119 AGAVSAAETA
-129 LHSSMERQDRFF
+129 LHTAVERQDRFF

-147 SRYLLDDYPMSTLR
+147 SRYLLDGYPMSTLR

-185 YSAMKAAD
+185 YSAMKAVG

-204 AAINAAIP
+204 AAINATIP

-230 DIAVCRD
+230 DIAVCRE

-250 DEITESIMRA
+250 DEITESIMRT
-260 YLVDFATAERIK
+260 YLVDFSTAERIK
-272 SEAGSRATIRFTD
+272 ADAGSRAAIYFTD
-285 ILGLDQELDPQ
+285 ILGLEQELDPQ
-296 ELVSVLE
+296 ELAGVLK
-303 EPVRELAEELGRRIR
+303 EPIRELAEELGRRIK

-333 GSKLGGVR
+333 GSKLGGLR
-341 QAVSAALEMDE
+341 QAISAALEMDE

-362 KLSAFADHEELN
+362 KLSAFADDEDLN

-436 SLVVNIDGKRKLL
+436 SLVINLDGKRTLF

-472 QSGDVIDFTPA
+472 ESGDVIDFTPA
-483 RSGASAART
+483 RAGVSAVRT
-492 LEELLGTD
+492 LEELLGAD

-506 VNGVPVAPDR
+506 VNGLPAAPDR
-516 PLKSG
+516 LLQTG
-521 DEIQTHAVVP
+521 DEVRTHAVVP
-531 VTVPLSVPEETKE
+531 VAMPQAAPENVEVPFAADAGHPE
-544 SLEPMDKDTD
+544 
-554 RTEAPAED
+554 
-562 ERTGEREPQSEQDT
+562 
-576 TVPPAS
+576 PPVE
-582 HEEKAAEPVQP
+582 HEELMPEQGAVTPAASDKQESMGVPG
-593 APSSAEAPD
+593 

-609 NGQALVMPK
+609 NGRALVMPA

-630 LDRSGID
+630 LDCSGID
-637 FEHLESRVILQVN
+637 FEHLEKRVILQVN

-661 DGDAVVIRTED
+661 DGDAVVIRTE
-672 SRDRGDETTPQWRRS
+672 G
-687 GR
+687 

>member
-6 TEHSRDMTFALDIG
+6 AERGSDMIYALDIG

-31 EGDRFHV
+31 EDDRFHV

-50 MMDGQIEDIEQVARV
+50 MMDGQIEDIDQVARV

-81 KRVCIAA
+81 RRVCIAA

-119 AGAVSSAETA
+119 AGAVSAAETA
-129 LHSSMERQDRFF
+129 LHTAVERQDRFF

-147 SRYLLDDYPMSTLR
+147 SRYLLDGYPMSTLR

-185 YSAMKAAD
+185 YAAMKAVG

-204 AAINAAIP
+204 AAINATIP

-250 DEITESIMRA
+250 DEITESIMRT
-260 YLVDFATAERIK
+260 YLVDFSTAERIK
-272 SEAGSRATIRFTD
+272 ADAGSRAAIYFTD
-285 ILGLDQELDPQ
+285 ILGLEQELDPQ
-296 ELVSVLE
+296 ELAGVLK
-303 EPVRELAEELGRRIR
+303 EPIRELAEELGRRIK

-333 GSKLGGVR
+333 GSKLGGLR
-341 QAVSAALEMDE
+341 QAISAALEMDE

-362 KLSAFADHEELN
+362 KLSAFADDEDLN

-436 SLVVNIDGKRKLL
+436 SLVINLDGKRTLF

-483 RSGASAART
+483 RAGVSAVRT
-492 LEELLGTD
+492 LEELLGAD

-506 VNGVPVAPDR
+506 VNGLPAAPDR
-516 PLKSG
+516 LLQTG
-521 DEIQTHAVVP
+521 DEVRTHAVVP
-531 VTVPLSVPEETKE
+531 VAMPQAAPENVEVPFAADAGHPE
-544 SLEPMDKDTD
+544 
-554 RTEAPAED
+554 
-562 ERTGEREPQSEQDT
+562 
-576 TVPPAS
+576 PPVE
-582 HEEKAAEPVQP
+582 HEELMPEQGAVTPAASDKQESMGVPG
-593 APSSAEAPD
+593 

-609 NGQALVMPK
+609 NGRALVMPA

-630 LDRSGID
+630 LDCSGID
-637 FEHLESRVILQVN
+637 FEHLEKRVILQVN

-661 DGDAVVIRTED
+661 DGDAVVIRTE
-672 SRDRGDETTPQWRRS
+672 S
-687 GR
+687 

>member
-6 TEHSRDMTFALDIG
+6 AERGSDMIYALDIG

-31 EGDRFHV
+31 EDDRFHV

-50 MMDGQIEDIEQVARV
+50 MMDGQIEDIDQVARV

-81 KRVCIAA
+81 RRVCIAA

-119 AGAVSSAETA
+119 AGAVSAAETA
-129 LHSSMERQDRFF
+129 LHTAVERQDRFF

-147 SRYLLDDYPMSTLR
+147 SRYLLDGYPMSTLR

-185 YSAMKAAD
+185 YSAMKAVG

-204 AAINAAIP
+204 AAINATIP

-250 DEITESIMRA
+250 DEITESIMRT
-260 YLVDFATAERIK
+260 YLVDFSTAERIK
-272 SEAGSRATIRFTD
+272 ADAGSRAAIYFTD
-285 ILGLDQELDPQ
+285 ILGLEQELDPQ
-296 ELVSVLE
+296 ELAGALK
-303 EPVRELAEELGRRIR
+303 EPIRELAEELGRRIK

-333 GSKLGGVR
+333 GSKLGGLR
-341 QAVSAALEMDE
+341 QAISAALEMDE

-362 KLSAFADHEELN
+362 KLSAFADDEDLN

-436 SLVVNIDGKRKLL
+436 SLVINLDGKRTLF

-483 RSGASAART
+483 RAGVSAVRT
-492 LEELLGTD
+492 LEELLGAD

-506 VNGVPVAPDR
+506 VNGLPAAPDR
-516 PLKSG
+516 LLQTG
-521 DEIQTHAVVP
+521 DEVRTHAVVP
-531 VTVPLSVPEETKE
+531 VAMPQAAPENVEVPFAADAGHPE
-544 SLEPMDKDTD
+544 
-554 RTEAPAED
+554 
-562 ERTGEREPQSEQDT
+562 
-576 TVPPAS
+576 PPVE
-582 HEEKAAEPVQP
+582 HEELMPEQGAVTPAASDKQESMGVPG
-593 APSSAEAPD
+593 

-609 NGQALVMPK
+609 NGRALVMPA

-630 LDRSGID
+630 LDCSGID
-637 FEHLESRVILQVN
+637 FEHLEKRVILQVN

-661 DGDAVVIRTED
+661 DGDAVVIRTE
-672 SRDRGDETTPQWRRS
+672 G
-687 GR
+687 

>member
-6 TEHSRDMTFALDIG
+6 AERGSDMIYALDIG

-31 EGDRFHV
+31 EDDRFHV

-50 MMDGQIEDIEQVARV
+50 MMDGQIEDLDQVARV

-81 KRVCIAA
+81 RRVCIAA

-119 AGAVSSAETA
+119 AGAVSAAETA
-129 LHSSMERQDRFF
+129 LHTAVERQERFF

-147 SRYLLDDYPMSTLR
+147 SRYLLDGYPMSTLR

-185 YSAMKAAD
+185 YSAMKAVG

-204 AAINAAIP
+204 AAINATIP

-250 DEITESIMRA
+250 DEITESIMRT
-260 YLVDFATAERIK
+260 YLVDFSTAERIK
-272 SEAGSRATIRFTD
+272 ADAGSRAAIYFTD
-285 ILGLDQELDPQ
+285 ILGLEQELDPQ
-296 ELVSVLE
+296 ELAGVLK
-303 EPVRELAEELGRRIR
+303 EPIRELAEELGRRIK

-333 GSKLGGVR
+333 GSKLGGLR
-341 QAVSAALEMDE
+341 QAISAALEMDE

-362 KLSAFADHEELN
+362 KLSAFADDEDLN

-436 SLVVNIDGKRKLL
+436 SLVINLDGKRTLF

-483 RSGASAART
+483 RAGVSAVRT
-492 LEELLGTD
+492 LEELLGAD

-506 VNGVPVAPDR
+506 VNGLPAAPDR
-516 PLKSG
+516 LLQTG
-521 DEIQTHAVVP
+521 DEVRTHAVVP
-531 VTVPLSVPEETKE
+531 VAMPQAAPENVEVPFAADAGRPEMPVE
-544 SLEPMDKDTD
+544 
-554 RTEAPAED
+554 
-562 ERTGEREPQSEQDT
+562 
-576 TVPPAS
+576 
-582 HEEKAAEPVQP
+582 HEELMPEQGAVTPAASDKQESMGVPG
-593 APSSAEAPD
+593 

-609 NGQALVMPK
+609 NGRALVMPA

-630 LDRSGID
+630 LDCSGID
-637 FEHLESRVILQVN
+637 FEHLEKRVILQVN

-661 DGDAVVIRTED
+661 DGDAVVIRTE
-672 SRDRGDETTPQWRRS
+672 G
-687 GR
+687 

>member
-6 TEHSRDMTFALDIG
+6 AERGSDMIYALDIG

-31 EGDRFHV
+31 EDDRFHV

-50 MMDGQIEDIEQVARV
+50 MMDGQIEDIDQVARV

-81 KRVCIAA
+81 RRVCIAA

-119 AGAVSSAETA
+119 AGAVSAAETA
-129 LHSSMERQDRFF
+129 LHTAVERQDRFF

-147 SRYLLDDYPMSTLR
+147 SRYLLDGYPMSTLR

-185 YSAMKAAD
+185 YSAMKAVG

-204 AAINAAIP
+204 AAINATIP

-250 DEITESIMRA
+250 DEITESIMRT
-260 YLVDFATAERIK
+260 YLVDFSTAERIK
-272 SEAGSRATIRFTD
+272 ADAGSRAAIYFTD
-285 ILGLDQELDPQ
+285 ILGLEQELDPQ
-296 ELVSVLE
+296 ELAGVLK
-303 EPVRELAEELGRRIR
+303 EPIRELAEELGRRIK

-333 GSKLGGVR
+333 GSKLGGLR
-341 QAVSAALEMDE
+341 QAISAALEMDE

-362 KLSAFADHEELN
+362 KLSAFADDEDLN

-436 SLVVNIDGKRKLL
+436 SLVINLDGKRTLF

-483 RSGASAART
+483 RAGVSAVRT
-492 LEELLGTD
+492 LEELLGAD

-506 VNGVPVAPDR
+506 VNGLPAAPDR
-516 PLKSG
+516 LLQTG
-521 DEIQTHAVVP
+521 DEVRTHAVVP
-531 VTVPLSVPEETKE
+531 VAMPQAAPENVEVPFAADAGRPEMPVE
-544 SLEPMDKDTD
+544 
-554 RTEAPAED
+554 
-562 ERTGEREPQSEQDT
+562 
-576 TVPPAS
+576 
-582 HEEKAAEPVQP
+582 HEELMPEQGAVTPAASDKQESMGVPG
-593 APSSAEAPD
+593 

-609 NGQALVMPK
+609 NGRALAMPA

-630 LDRSGID
+630 LDCSGID
-637 FEHLESRVILQVN
+637 FEHLEKRVILQVN

-672 SRDRGDETTPQWRRS
+672 
-687 GR
+687 

>member
-6 TEHSRDMTFALDIG
+6 AERGSDMIYALDIG

-31 EGDRFHV
+31 EDDRFHV

-50 MMDGQIEDIEQVARV
+50 MMDGQIEDIDQVARV

-81 KRVCIAA
+81 RRVCIAA

-119 AGAVSSAETA
+119 AGAVSAAETA
-129 LHSSMERQDRFF
+129 LHTAVERQERFF

-147 SRYLLDDYPMSTLR
+147 SRYLLDGYPMSTLR

-185 YSAMKAAD
+185 YSAMKAVG

-204 AAINAAIP
+204 AAINATIP

-250 DEITESIMRA
+250 DEITESIMRT
-260 YLVDFATAERIK
+260 YLVDFSTAERIK
-272 SEAGSRATIRFTD
+272 ADAGSRAAIYFTD
-285 ILGLDQELDPQ
+285 ILGLEQELDPQ
-296 ELVSVLE
+296 ELAGVLK
-303 EPVRELAEELGRRIR
+303 EPIRELAEELGRRIK

-333 GSKLGGVR
+333 GSKLGGLR
-341 QAVSAALEMDE
+341 QAISAALEMDE

-362 KLSAFADHEELN
+362 KLSAFADDEDLN

-436 SLVVNIDGKRKLL
+436 SLVINLDGKRTLF

-483 RSGASAART
+483 RAGVSAVRT
-492 LEELLGTD
+492 LEELLGAD

-506 VNGVPVAPDR
+506 VNGLPAAPDR
-516 PLKSG
+516 LLQTG
-521 DEIQTHAVVP
+521 DEVRTHAVVP
-531 VTVPLSVPEETKE
+531 VAMPQAAPENVEVPFAADAGRPEMLVE
-544 SLEPMDKDTD
+544 
-554 RTEAPAED
+554 
-562 ERTGEREPQSEQDT
+562 
-576 TVPPAS
+576 
-582 HEEKAAEPVQP
+582 HEELMPEQGAVTPAASDKQESMGVPG
-593 APSSAEAPD
+593 

-609 NGQALVMPK
+609 NGRALVMPA

-630 LDRSGID
+630 LDCSGID
-637 FEHLESRVILQVN
+637 FEHLEKRVILQVN

-672 SRDRGDETTPQWRRS
+672 
-687 GR
+687 

>member
-1 MEQAK
+1 M
-6 TEHSRDMTFALDIG
+6 
-20 TRSIIGVVGRA
+20 
-31 EGDRFHV
+31 
-38 LAIEKQEHSKRA
+38 
-50 MMDGQIEDIEQVARV
+50 
-65 VKDVT
+65 
-70 ARLEQRLECKL
+70 
-81 KRVCIAA
+81 
-88 AGRALRTEKGHFS
+88 
-101 MELPKVRR
+101 RR

-119 AGAVSSAETA
+119 AGAVSAAETA
-129 LHSSMERQDRFF
+129 LHTAVERQDRFF

-147 SRYLLDDYPMSTLR
+147 SRYLLDGYPMSTLR

-185 YSAMKAAD
+185 YSAMKAVG

-204 AAINAAIP
+204 AAINATIP

-250 DEITESIMRA
+250 DEITESIMRT
-260 YLVDFATAERIK
+260 YLVDFSTAERIK
-272 SEAGSRATIRFTD
+272 ADAGSRAAIYFTD
-285 ILGLDQELDPQ
+285 ILGLEQELDPQ
-296 ELVSVLE
+296 ELAGVLK
-303 EPVRELAEELGRRIR
+303 EPIRELAEELGRRIK

-333 GSKLGGVR
+333 GSKLGGLR
-341 QAVSAALEMDE
+341 QAISAALEMDE

-362 KLSAFADHEELN
+362 KLSAFADDEDLN

-436 SLVVNIDGKRKLL
+436 SLVINLDGKRTLF

-483 RSGASAART
+483 RAGVSAVRT
-492 LEELLGTD
+492 LEELLGAD

-506 VNGVPVAPDR
+506 VNGLPAAPDR
-516 PLKSG
+516 LLQTG
-521 DEIQTHAVVP
+521 DEVRTHAVVP
-531 VTVPLSVPEETKE
+531 VAMPQAAPENVEVPFAADAGRPEMPVE
-544 SLEPMDKDTD
+544 
-554 RTEAPAED
+554 
-562 ERTGEREPQSEQDT
+562 
-576 TVPPAS
+576 
-582 HEEKAAEPVQP
+582 HEELKPEQGAVTPAASDKQESMGVPG
-593 APSSAEAPD
+593 

-609 NGQALVMPK
+609 NGRALVMPA

-630 LDRSGID
+630 LDCSGID
-637 FEHLESRVILQVN
+637 FEHLEKRVILQVN

-661 DGDAVVIRTED
+661 DGDAVVIRTE
-672 SRDRGDETTPQWRRS
+672 G
-687 GR
+687 

>member
-6 TEHSRDMTFALDIG
+6 AERGSDMIYALDIG

-31 EGDRFHV
+31 EDDRFHV

-50 MMDGQIEDIEQVARV
+50 MMDGQIEDIDQVARV

-81 KRVCIAA
+81 RRVCIAA

-119 AGAVSSAETA
+119 AGAVSAAETA
-129 LHSSMERQDRFF
+129 LHTAVERQDRFF

-147 SRYLLDDYPMSTLR
+147 SRYLLDGYPMSTLR

-185 YSAMKAAD
+185 YSAMKAVG

-204 AAINAAIP
+204 AAINATIP

-250 DEITESIMRA
+250 DEITESIMRT
-260 YLVDFATAERIK
+260 YLVDFSTAERIK
-272 SEAGSRATIRFTD
+272 ADAGSRAAIYFTD
-285 ILGLDQELDPQ
+285 ILGLEQELDPQ
-296 ELVSVLE
+296 ELAGVLK
-303 EPVRELAEELGRRIR
+303 EPIRELAEELGRRIK

-333 GSKLGGVR
+333 GSKLGGLR
-341 QAVSAALEMDE
+341 QAISAALEMDE

-362 KLSAFADHEELN
+362 KLSAFADDEDLN

-436 SLVVNIDGKRKLL
+436 SLVINLDGKRTLF

-472 QSGDVIDFTPA
+472 ESGDVIDFTPA
-483 RSGASAART
+483 RAGVSAVRT
-492 LEELLGTD
+492 LEELLGAD

-506 VNGVPVAPDR
+506 VNGLPAAPDR
-516 PLKSG
+516 LLQTG
-521 DEIQTHAVVP
+521 DEVRTHAVVP
-531 VTVPLSVPEETKE
+531 VAMPQAAPENVEVPFAADAGRPEMLVE
-544 SLEPMDKDTD
+544 
-554 RTEAPAED
+554 
-562 ERTGEREPQSEQDT
+562 
-576 TVPPAS
+576 
-582 HEEKAAEPVQP
+582 HEELMPEQGAVTPAASDKQESMGVPG
-593 APSSAEAPD
+593 

-609 NGQALVMPK
+609 NGRALVMPA

-630 LDRSGID
+630 LDCSGID
-637 FEHLESRVILQVN
+637 FEHLEKRVILQVN

-661 DGDAVVIRTED
+661 DGDAVVIRTE
-672 SRDRGDETTPQWRRS
+672 G
-687 GR
+687 

>member
-6 TEHSRDMTFALDIG
+6 AERGSDMIYALDIG

-31 EGDRFHV
+31 EDDRFHV

-50 MMDGQIEDIEQVARV
+50 MMDGQIEDIDQVARV

-81 KRVCIAA
+81 RRVCIAA

-119 AGAVSSAETA
+119 AGAVSAAETA
-129 LHSSMERQDRFF
+129 LHTAVERQDRFF

-147 SRYLLDDYPMSTLR
+147 SRYLLDGYPMSTLR

-185 YSAMKAAD
+185 YSAMKAVS

-204 AAINAAIP
+204 AAINATIP

-250 DEITESIMRA
+250 DEITESIMRT
-260 YLVDFATAERIK
+260 YLVDFSTAERIK
-272 SEAGSRATIRFTD
+272 ADAGSRAAIYFTD
-285 ILGLDQELDPQ
+285 ILGLEQELDPQ
-296 ELVSVLE
+296 ELAGVLK
-303 EPVRELAEELGRRIR
+303 EPIRELAEELGRRIK

-333 GSKLGGVR
+333 GSKLGGLR
-341 QAVSAALEMDE
+341 QAISAALEMDE

-362 KLSAFADHEELN
+362 KLSAFADDEDLN

-436 SLVVNIDGKRKLL
+436 SLVINLDGKRTLF

-472 QSGDVIDFTPA
+472 ESGDVIDFTPA
-483 RSGASAART
+483 RAGVSAVRT
-492 LEELLGTD
+492 LEELLGAD

-506 VNGVPVAPDR
+506 VNGLPAAPDR
-516 PLKSG
+516 LLQTG
-521 DEIQTHAVVP
+521 DEVRTHAVVP
-531 VTVPLSVPEETKE
+531 VAMPQAAPENVEVPFAADAGRPEMPVE
-544 SLEPMDKDTD
+544 
-554 RTEAPAED
+554 
-562 ERTGEREPQSEQDT
+562 
-576 TVPPAS
+576 
-582 HEEKAAEPVQP
+582 HEELMPEQGAVTPAASDKQESMGVPG
-593 APSSAEAPD
+593 

-609 NGQALVMPK
+609 NGRALVMPA

-630 LDRSGID
+630 LDCSGID
-637 FEHLESRVILQVN
+637 FEHLEKRVILQVN

-661 DGDAVVIRTED
+661 DGDAVVIRTE
-672 SRDRGDETTPQWRRS
+672 G
-687 GR
+687 

>member
-6 TEHSRDMTFALDIG
+6 AERGSDMIYALDIG

-31 EGDRFHV
+31 EDDRFHV

-50 MMDGQIEDIEQVARV
+50 MMDGQIEDIDQVARV

-81 KRVCIAA
+81 RRVCIAA

-119 AGAVSSAETA
+119 AGAVSAAETA
-129 LHSSMERQDRFF
+129 LHTAVERQDRFF

-147 SRYLLDDYPMSTLR
+147 SRYLLDGYPMSTLR

-185 YSAMKAAD
+185 YSAMKAVG

-204 AAINAAIP
+204 AAINATIP

-250 DEITESIMRA
+250 DEITESIMRT
-260 YLVDFATAERIK
+260 YLVDFSTAERIK
-272 SEAGSRATIRFTD
+272 ADAGSRAAIYFTD
-285 ILGLDQELDPQ
+285 ILGLEQELDPQ
-296 ELVSVLE
+296 ELAGVLK
-303 EPVRELAEELGRRIR
+303 EPIRELAEELGRRIK

-333 GSKLGGVR
+333 GSKLGGLR
-341 QAVSAALEMDE
+341 QAISAALEMDE

-362 KLSAFADHEELN
+362 KLSAFADDEDLN

-436 SLVVNIDGKRKLL
+436 SLVINLDGKRTLF

-483 RSGASAART
+483 RAGVSAVRT
-492 LEELLGTD
+492 LEELLGAD

-506 VNGVPVAPDR
+506 VNGLPAAPDR
-516 PLKSG
+516 LLQTG
-521 DEIQTHAVVP
+521 DEVRTHAVVP
-531 VTVPLSVPEETKE
+531 VAMPQAAPENVEVPFAADAGHPE
-544 SLEPMDKDTD
+544 
-554 RTEAPAED
+554 
-562 ERTGEREPQSEQDT
+562 
-576 TVPPAS
+576 PPVE
-582 HEEKAAEPVQP
+582 HEELMPEQGAVTPAASDKQESMGGPG
-593 APSSAEAPD
+593 

-609 NGQALVMPK
+609 NGRALVMPA

-630 LDRSGID
+630 LDCSGID
-637 FEHLESRVILQVN
+637 FEHLEKRVILQVN

-661 DGDAVVIRTED
+661 DGDAVVIRTE
-672 SRDRGDETTPQWRRS
+672 G
-687 GR
+687 

>member
-6 TEHSRDMTFALDIG
+6 AERGSDMIYALDIG

-31 EGDRFHV
+31 EDDRFHV

-50 MMDGQIEDIEQVARV
+50 MMDGQIEDIDQVARV

-81 KRVCIAA
+81 RRVCIAA

-119 AGAVSSAETA
+119 AGAVSAAETA
-129 LHSSMERQDRFF
+129 LHTAVERQDRFF

-147 SRYLLDDYPMSTLR
+147 SRYLLDGYPMSTLR

-185 YSAMKAAD
+185 YSAMKAVG

-204 AAINAAIP
+204 AAINATIP

-250 DEITESIMRA
+250 DEITESIMRT
-260 YLVDFATAERIK
+260 YLVDFSTAERIK
-272 SEAGSRATIRFTD
+272 ADAGSRAAIYFTD
-285 ILGLDQELDPQ
+285 ILGLEQELDPQ
-296 ELVSVLE
+296 ELAGVLK
-303 EPVRELAEELGRRIR
+303 EPIRELAEELGRRIK

-333 GSKLGGVR
+333 GSKLGGLR
-341 QAVSAALEMDE
+341 QAISAALEMDE

-362 KLSAFADHEELN
+362 KLSAFADDEDLN

-436 SLVVNIDGKRKLL
+436 SLVINLDGKRTLF

-483 RSGASAART
+483 RAGVSAVRT
-492 LEELLGTD
+492 LEELLGAD

-506 VNGVPVAPDR
+506 VNGLPAAPDR
-516 PLKSG
+516 LLQTG
-521 DEIQTHAVVP
+521 DEVRTHAVVP
-531 VTVPLSVPEETKE
+531 VAMPQAAPENVEVPFAADAGRPEMPVE
-544 SLEPMDKDTD
+544 
-554 RTEAPAED
+554 
-562 ERTGEREPQSEQDT
+562 
-576 TVPPAS
+576 
-582 HEEKAAEPVQP
+582 HEELMPEQGAVTPAASDKQESMGVPG
-593 APSSAEAPD
+593 

-609 NGQALVMPK
+609 NGRALVMPA

-630 LDRSGID
+630 LDCSGID
-637 FEHLESRVILQVN
+637 FEHLEKRVILQVN

-661 DGDAVVIRTED
+661 DGDAVVIRTE
-672 SRDRGDETTPQWRRS
+672 G
-687 GR
+687 

>member
-6 TEHSRDMTFALDIG
+6 AERGSDMIYALDIG

-31 EGDRFHV
+31 EDDRFHV

-50 MMDGQIEDIEQVARV
+50 MMDGQIEDIDQVARV

-81 KRVCIAA
+81 RRVCIAA

-119 AGAVSSAETA
+119 AGAVSAAETA
-129 LHSSMERQDRFF
+129 LHTAVERQDRFF

-147 SRYLLDDYPMSTLR
+147 SRYLLDGYPMSTLR

-185 YSAMKAAD
+185 YSAMKAVG

-204 AAINAAIP
+204 AAINATIP

-250 DEITESIMRA
+250 DEITESIMRT
-260 YLVDFATAERIK
+260 YLVDFSTAERIK
-272 SEAGSRATIRFTD
+272 ADAGSRAAIYFTD
-285 ILGLDQELDPQ
+285 ILGLEQELDPQ
-296 ELVSVLE
+296 ELAGVLK
-303 EPVRELAEELGRRIR
+303 EPIRELAEELGRRIK

-333 GSKLGGVR
+333 GSKLGGLR
-341 QAVSAALEMDE
+341 QAISAALEMDE

-362 KLSAFADHEELN
+362 KLSAFADDEDLN

-386 SAGLGLISDSY
+386 SAGLGLISNSY

-436 SLVVNIDGKRKLL
+436 SLVINLDGKRTLF

-483 RSGASAART
+483 RAGVSAVRT
-492 LEELLGTD
+492 LEELLGAD

-506 VNGVPVAPDR
+506 VNGLPAAPDR
-516 PLKSG
+516 LLQTG
-521 DEIQTHAVVP
+521 DEVRTHAVVP
-531 VTVPLSVPEETKE
+531 VAMPQAAPENVEVPFAADAGRPEMLVE
-544 SLEPMDKDTD
+544 
-554 RTEAPAED
+554 
-562 ERTGEREPQSEQDT
+562 
-576 TVPPAS
+576 
-582 HEEKAAEPVQP
+582 HEELMPEQGAVTPTASDKQESMGVPG
-593 APSSAEAPD
+593 

-609 NGQALVMPK
+609 NGRALVMPA

-630 LDRSGID
+630 LDCSGID
-637 FEHLESRVILQVN
+637 FEHLEKRVILQVN

-661 DGDAVVIRTED
+661 DGDAVVIRTE
-672 SRDRGDETTPQWRRS
+672 G
-687 GR
+687 

>member
-6 TEHSRDMTFALDIG
+6 AERGSDMIYALDIG

-31 EGDRFHV
+31 EDDRFHV

-50 MMDGQIEDIEQVARV
+50 MMDGQIEDIDQVARV

-81 KRVCIAA
+81 RRVCIAA

-119 AGAVSSAETA
+119 AGAVSAAETA
-129 LHSSMERQDRFF
+129 LHTAVERQDRFF

-147 SRYLLDDYPMSTLR
+147 SRYLLDGYPMSTLR

-185 YSAMKAAD
+185 YSAMKAVG

-204 AAINAAIP
+204 AAINATIP

-250 DEITESIMRA
+250 DEITESIMRT
-260 YLVDFATAERIK
+260 YLVDFSTAERIK
-272 SEAGSRATIRFTD
+272 ADAGSRAAIYFTD
-285 ILGLDQELDPQ
+285 ILGLEQELDPQ
-296 ELVSVLE
+296 ELAGVLK
-303 EPVRELAEELGRRIR
+303 EPIRELAEELGRRIK

-333 GSKLGGVR
+333 GSKLGGLR
-341 QAVSAALEMDE
+341 QAISAALEMDE

-362 KLSAFADHEELN
+362 KLSAFADDEDLN

-436 SLVVNIDGKRKLL
+436 SLVINLDGKRTLF

-483 RSGASAART
+483 RAGVSAVRT
-492 LEELLGTD
+492 LEELLGAD

-506 VNGVPVAPDR
+506 VNGLPAAPDR
-516 PLKSG
+516 LLQTG
-521 DEIQTHAVVP
+521 DEVRTHAVVP
-531 VTVPLSVPEETKE
+531 VAMPQAAPEDVEVPFAADAGRPEMPVE
-544 SLEPMDKDTD
+544 
-554 RTEAPAED
+554 
-562 ERTGEREPQSEQDT
+562 
-576 TVPPAS
+576 
-582 HEEKAAEPVQP
+582 HEELMPEQGAVTPAASDKQESMGVPG
-593 APSSAEAPD
+593 

-609 NGQALVMPK
+609 NGRALVMPA

-630 LDRSGID
+630 LDCSGID
-637 FEHLESRVILQVN
+637 FEHLEKRVILQVN

-661 DGDAVVIRTED
+661 DGDAVVIRTE
-672 SRDRGDETTPQWRRS
+672 G
-687 GR
+687 

>member
-6 TEHSRDMTFALDIG
+6 AERGSDMIYALDIG

-31 EGDRFHV
+31 EDDRFHV

-50 MMDGQIEDIEQVARV
+50 MMDGQIEDIDQVARV

-81 KRVCIAA
+81 RRVCIAA

-119 AGAVSSAETA
+119 AGAVSAAETA
-129 LHSSMERQDRFF
+129 LHTAVERQDRFF

-147 SRYLLDDYPMSTLR
+147 SRYLLDGYPMSTLR

-185 YSAMKAAD
+185 YSAMKAVS

-204 AAINAAIP
+204 AAINATIP

-250 DEITESIMRA
+250 DEITESIMRT
-260 YLVDFATAERIK
+260 YLVDFSTAERIK
-272 SEAGSRATIRFTD
+272 ADAGSRAAIYFTD
-285 ILGLDQELDPQ
+285 ILGLEQELDPQ
-296 ELVSVLE
+296 ELAGVLK
-303 EPVRELAEELGRRIR
+303 EPIRELAEELGRRIK

-333 GSKLGGVR
+333 GSKLGGLR
-341 QAVSAALEMDE
+341 QAISAALEMDE

-362 KLSAFADHEELN
+362 KLSAFADDEDLN

-436 SLVVNIDGKRKLL
+436 SLVINLDGKRTLF

-483 RSGASAART
+483 RAGVSAVRT
-492 LEELLGTD
+492 LEELLGAD

-506 VNGVPVAPDR
+506 VNGLPAAPDR
-516 PLKSG
+516 LLQTG
-521 DEIQTHAVVP
+521 DEVRTHAVVP
-531 VTVPLSVPEETKE
+531 VAMPQAAPENVEVPFAADAGHPE
-544 SLEPMDKDTD
+544 
-554 RTEAPAED
+554 
-562 ERTGEREPQSEQDT
+562 
-576 TVPPAS
+576 PPVE
-582 HEEKAAEPVQP
+582 HEELMPEQGAVTPAASDKQESMGGPG
-593 APSSAEAPD
+593 

-609 NGQALVMPK
+609 NGRALVMPA

-630 LDRSGID
+630 LDCSGID
-637 FEHLESRVILQVN
+637 FEHLEKRVILQVN

-672 SRDRGDETTPQWRRS
+672 
-687 GR
+687 

>member
-6 TEHSRDMTFALDIG
+6 AERGSDMIYALDIG

-31 EGDRFHV
+31 EDDRFHV

-50 MMDGQIEDIEQVARV
+50 MMDGQIEDIDQVARV

-81 KRVCIAA
+81 RRVCIAA

-119 AGAVSSAETA
+119 AGAVSAAETA
-129 LHSSMERQDRFF
+129 LHTAVERQERFF

-147 SRYLLDDYPMSTLR
+147 SRYLLDGYPMSTLR

-185 YSAMKAAD
+185 YSAMKAVG

-204 AAINAAIP
+204 AAINATIP

-250 DEITESIMRA
+250 DEITESIMRT
-260 YLVDFATAERIK
+260 YLVDFSTAERIK
-272 SEAGSRATIRFTD
+272 ADAGSRAAIYFTD
-285 ILGLDQELDPQ
+285 ILGLEQELDPQ
-296 ELVSVLE
+296 ELAGVLK
-303 EPVRELAEELGRRIR
+303 EPIRELAEELGRRIK

-333 GSKLGGVR
+333 GSKLGGLR
-341 QAVSAALEMDE
+341 QAISAALEMDE

-362 KLSAFADHEELN
+362 KLSAFADDEDLN

-436 SLVVNIDGKRKLL
+436 SLVINLDGKRTLF

-483 RSGASAART
+483 RAGVSAVRT
-492 LEELLGTD
+492 LEELLGAD

-506 VNGVPVAPDR
+506 VNGLPAAPDR
-516 PLKSG
+516 LLQTG
-521 DEIQTHAVVP
+521 DEVRTHAVVP
-531 VTVPLSVPEETKE
+531 VAMPQAAPENVEVPFAADAGRPEMPVE
-544 SLEPMDKDTD
+544 
-554 RTEAPAED
+554 
-562 ERTGEREPQSEQDT
+562 
-576 TVPPAS
+576 
-582 HEEKAAEPVQP
+582 HEELMPEQGAVTPAASDKQESMGVPG
-593 APSSAEAPD
+593 

-609 NGQALVMPK
+609 NGRALVMPA

-630 LDRSGID
+630 LDCSGID
-637 FEHLESRVILQVN
+637 FEHLEKRVILQVN

-661 DGDAVVIRTED
+661 DGDAVVIRTE
-672 SRDRGDETTPQWRRS
+672 G
-687 GR
+687 

>member
-6 TEHSRDMTFALDIG
+6 AERGSDMIYALDIG

-31 EGDRFHV
+31 EDDRFHV

-50 MMDGQIEDIEQVARV
+50 MMDGQIEDIDQVARV

-81 KRVCIAA
+81 RRVCIAA

-119 AGAVSSAETA
+119 AGAVSAAETA
-129 LHSSMERQDRFF
+129 LHTAVERQDRFF

-147 SRYLLDDYPMSTLR
+147 SRYLLDGYPMSTLR

-185 YSAMKAAD
+185 YSAMKAVG

-204 AAINAAIP
+204 AAINATIP

-250 DEITESIMRA
+250 DEITESIMRT
-260 YLVDFATAERIK
+260 YLVDFSTAERIK
-272 SEAGSRATIRFTD
+272 ADAGSRAAIYFTD
-285 ILGLDQELDPQ
+285 ILGLEQELDPQ
-296 ELVSVLE
+296 ELAGVLK
-303 EPVRELAEELGRRIR
+303 EPIRELAEELGRRIK

-333 GSKLGGVR
+333 GSKLGGLR
-341 QAVSAALEMDE
+341 QAISAALEMDE

-362 KLSAFADHEELN
+362 KLSAFADDEDLN

-436 SLVVNIDGKRKLL
+436 SLVINLDGKRTLF

-483 RSGASAART
+483 RAGVSAVRT
-492 LEELLGTD
+492 LEELLGAD

-506 VNGVPVAPDR
+506 VNGLPAAPDR
-516 PLKSG
+516 LLQTG
-521 DEIQTHAVVP
+521 DEVRTHAVVP
-531 VTVPLSVPEETKE
+531 VAMPQAAPENVEVPFAADAGHPE
-544 SLEPMDKDTD
+544 
-554 RTEAPAED
+554 
-562 ERTGEREPQSEQDT
+562 
-576 TVPPAS
+576 PPVE
-582 HEEKAAEPVQP
+582 HEELMPEQGAVTPAASDKQESMGVPG
-593 APSSAEAPD
+593 

-609 NGQALVMPK
+609 NGRALVMPA

-630 LDRSGID
+630 LDCSGID
-637 FEHLESRVILQVN
+637 FEHLEKRVILQVN

-672 SRDRGDETTPQWRRS
+672 
-687 GR
+687 